1 MFIGRGQEL
10 HTLQE
15 LYVQSGFGMVVIQ
28 GRRRIG
34 KSTLIAEF
42 VKDKSSIRLR
52 RLEPGETLS
61 CFPARSLPRWIRI
74 IRK

>member
-42 VKDKSSIRLR
+42 VKDKRTVFYTATKV
-52 RLEPGETLS
+52 GETLS